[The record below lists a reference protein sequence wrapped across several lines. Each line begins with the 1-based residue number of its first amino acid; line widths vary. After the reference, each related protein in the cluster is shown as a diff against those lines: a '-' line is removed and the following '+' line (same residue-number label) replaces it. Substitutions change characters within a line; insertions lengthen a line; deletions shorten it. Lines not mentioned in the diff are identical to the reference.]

1 MSLAPT
7 QMNAAL
13 SKRTARIL
21 QSYLGFP
28 DNKAITALDFK
39 AFDGQ
44 PLNELTSSAS
54 ERFLYGAEPATY
66 MAKQASAIFE
76 RVANATYKSESKIS
90 NDVFSMALVN
100 PIIHSLFIDD
110 IFASYDPFQIP
121 DFEEEERQRQQ
132 GLEATKDFLDFNQ
145 LEMTEEE
152 IEKRKAD
159 MEERIQKAIEERNIT
174 YRRALRE
181 QEKRTAAYRDDKLML
196 VNATRY
202 LKPGGILIMITP
214 KEFIDGQIAF
224 KLANS
229 FEDIRILRLEDEEY
243 EDQRKCVILAKKRP
257 RTTRQE
263 TLPYEIMQTKYK
275 SYRDI
280 PVISFQETPM
290 YKVPE
295 SHKDLVVNFRIGP
308 VTPEEVMHMFK
319 KSAVVENFAIQ
330 HGITLDNITPKP
342 PTQLHKGHVSLT
354 LASGLLNGYIGTG
367 FDRHLVKGSVVKKS
381 TEVTEEEETDVGTEI
396 KTVERE
402 YFHIG
407 IKFLDRNGNFHK
419 LL

>member
-1 MSLAPT
+1 MSFAPT

-21 QSYLGFP
+21 RTYLDFP
-28 DNKAITALDFK
+28 YNKPITALDFK

-44 PLNELTSSAS
+44 PLNELTLCAS
-54 ERFLYGAEPATY
+54 ERFLYGAEPAQF
-66 MAKQASAIFE
+66 MAKQASEFFE
-76 RVANATYKSESKIS
+76 RVAIATYKSESKIS
-90 NDVFSMALVN
+90 NDVFSLALVN
-100 PIIHSLFIDD
+100 PVVSPYFIND
-110 IFASYDPFQIP
+110 IFSSYDPFQIP
-121 DFEEEERQRQQ
+121 DFEEEERQRQKS
-132 GLEATKDFLDFNQ
+132 LESTKDHLDLNQ
-145 LEMTEEE
+145 LEMTAEE
-152 IEKRKAD
+152 IEQRKAD
-159 MEERIQKAIEERNIT
+159 MEERIQKAIEERNIA

-202 LKPGGILIMITP
+202 LKPGGILVMITP

-229 FEDIRILRLEDEEY
+229 YEDIQILRLEDEEY
-243 EDQRKCVILAKKRP
+243 EDQRKCVILAKR
-257 RTTRQE
+257 RARNVRQD

-275 SYRDI
+275 SYKDI
-280 PVISFQETPM
+280 PVISFQETPA

-295 SHKDLVVNFRIGP
+295 SHKDQVVNFRIGP
-308 VTPEEVMHMFK
+308 VTPDEVMHMFK

-330 HGITLDNITPKP
+330 HGITLDNQIPKP

-367 FDRHLVKGSVVKKS
+367 HDRHLVKGSVVKKS
-381 TEVTEEEETDVGTEI
+381 TEVTEEEDTEAGTEV

-407 IKFLDRNGNFHK
+407 IKYLDRNGNFHK